1 MGERGGSVNARR
13 KLPWLLLLL
22 VTLAL
27 ALVAAGCGGDD
38 DDATEPAG
46 EDTTAVEETT
56 TEEEVEPIKVGLVT
70 DIGGL
75 NDRGFNSLANAG
87 LERAEAELGA
97 EIRVLESKS
106 DADYIPN
113 LQSLAEE
120 GYDLVV
126 SVGFLMGEATHAAAE
141 AFPDTNFAIID
152 FGYGGDGCEDTNSC
166 ELPNLQGLL
175 FKEQE
180 TGYLAGYLAGLVT
193 ETNTISSVGGIKI
206 PPVDRFI
213 AGYQAGALASN
224 PDITTLNGYSEDFV
238 DQAKCKELALGQIAE
253 GSDVVFQ
260 VAGGCG
266 LGALD
271 AASEEG
277 VWGIG
282 VDADQAFLGDHV
294 LTSALKRVD
303 EAVFQTIQAQADG
316 SFTGGSVTLFGLA
329 EEGVGLGEF
338 SPNADQAAIDEALA
352 QVQGI
357 VDGSI
362 TVPDTLE

>member
-1 MGERGGSVNARR
+1 MGDRGGSVNARR

-38 DDATEPAG
+38 DDDAAGG
-46 EDTTAVEETT
+46 EDTTAAEDTT
-56 TEEEVEPIKVGLVT
+56 TAEEPVRVGLVT

-75 NDRGFNSLANAG
+75 NDRGFNSLANQG
-87 LERAEAELGA
+87 LERAASELGA

-113 LQSLAEE
+113 LSTLAEE
-120 GYDLVV
+120 GYDLVI
-126 SVGFLMGEATHAAAE
+126 SVGFLMGEATHQAAE

-152 FGYGGDGCEDTNSC
+152 FAYGGEGCEDTNTC

-193 ETNTISSVGGIKI
+193 ESNTISSVGGIKI

-213 AGYQAGALASN
+213 AGYQAGAKASN
-224 PDITTLNGYSEDFV
+224 PDVETLNGYSEDFV
-238 DQAKCKELALGQIAE
+238 DQAKCKELALDQIAE
-253 GSDVVFQ
+253 GSDIVFQ

-294 LTSALKRVD
+294 LTSALKKVD
-303 EAVFQTIQAQADG
+303 EAVFQTIQGQADG
-316 SFTGGSVTLFGLA
+316 SFQGGGVTLFGLA

-338 SPNADQAAIDEALA
+338 SPNAPQEAIDETLA
-352 QVQGI
+352 QVPSI

-362 TVPDTLE
+362 EVPDTLD

>member
-1 MGERGGSVNARR
+1 MNVTR
-13 KLPWLLLLL
+13 KLPWLLVLL
-22 VTLAL
+22 VTLLL

-38 DDATEPAG
+38 DDGDAGDGDTSAATDEA
-46 EDTTAVEETT
+46 T
-56 TEEEVEPIKVGLVT
+56 TEEAEPIRVGLVT

-75 NDRGFNSLANAG
+75 NDRGFNSLANEG
-87 LERAEAELGA
+87 LERAASELGA

-113 LQSLAEE
+113 LSTLAEE
-120 GYDLVV
+120 GFDLVI
-126 SVGFLMGEATHAAAE
+126 SVGFLMGEATHTAAE
-141 AFPDTNFAIID
+141 EYPDTSFAIID
-152 FGYGGDGCEDTNSC
+152 NAYGGEGCEETNTC

-193 ETNTISSVGGIKI
+193 ESNTISSVGGIKI

-213 AGYQAGALASN
+213 AGYQAGAVASN
-224 PDITTLNGYSEDFV
+224 PDITTLNAYSEDFV
-238 DQAKCKELALGQIAE
+238 DQAKCKEVALDQIAE

-271 AASEEG
+271 AAQQEG

-282 VDADQAFLGDHV
+282 VDADQAFLGEHV

-303 EAVFQTIQAQADG
+303 EAVFQTISAVADG

-329 EEGVGLGEF
+329 EDGVGLGEF
-338 SPNADQAAIDEALA
+338 SPNAPQEAVDETLA
-352 QVQGI
+352 QVDGI
-357 VDGSI
+357 VSGEI
-362 TVPDTLE
+362 EVPDALE

>member
-1 MGERGGSVNARR
+1 MNARR

-38 DDATEPAG
+38 DDDAG
-46 EDTTAVEETT
+46 GGDTSARPKKRPRKRW
-56 TEEEVEPIKVGLVT
+56 PIKVGLVT

-75 NDRGFNSLANAG
+75 NDRGFNSLANQG
-87 LERAEAELGA
+87 LERARASWASRAGCSSRSRTPTTSRTSPRWRGGLQPHHLG
-97 EIRVLESKS
+97 RLPHGRG
-106 DADYIPN
+106 DP
-113 LQSLAEE
+113 Q
-120 GYDLVV
+120 
-126 SVGFLMGEATHAAAE
+126 AAE
-141 AFPDTNFAIID
+141 AFPDTSFAIID
-152 FGYGGDGCEDTNSC
+152 NAYGGEGCEDTNTC

-193 ETNTISSVGGIKI
+193 ESNTISSVGGIKI

-213 AGYQAGALASN
+213 AGYQAGAAASN
-224 PDITTLNGYSEDFV
+224 PDIKTLNGYSEDFV
-238 DQAKCKELALGQIAE
+238 DQAKCKEVALDQIAE

-282 VDADQAFLGDHV
+282 VDADQAFLGEHV
-294 LTSALKRVD
+294 LTSSLKRVD
-303 EAVFQTIQAQADG
+303 EAVYQTISAVADG
-316 SFTGGSVTLFGLA
+316 SFTGGGVTLFGLA
-329 EEGVGLGEF
+329 EDGVGLGEF
-338 SPNADQAAIDEALA
+338 SPNAPQEAIDETLA
-352 QVQGI
+352 QIPSI
-357 VDGSI
+357 VDGTI
-362 TVPDTLE
+362 EVPDALE

>member
-22 VTLAL
+22 VTLVL

-38 DDATEPAG
+38 DETTPAG
-46 EDTTAVEETT
+46 EDTSAAEDTSSEEA
-56 TEEEVEPIKVGLVT
+56 EPIKVGLVT

-75 NDRGFNSLANAG
+75 NDRGFNSLANQG
-87 LERAEAELGA
+87 LERAASELGV

-120 GYDLVV
+120 GYNLVI
-126 SVGFLMGEATHAAAE
+126 SVGFLMGEATHQAAE

-152 FGYGGDGCEDTNSC
+152 NAYGGDDCEANNLC

-193 ETNTISSVGGIKI
+193 ESNTISSVGGIKI

-213 AGYQAGALASN
+213 AGYQAGATASN
-224 PDITTLNGYSEDFV
+224 PDVKTLNGYSQDFV
-238 DQAKCKELALGQIAE
+238 DQAKCKEVALDQIAE

-271 AASEEG
+271 AASEKG

-303 EAVFQTIQAQADG
+303 EAVFQTIQAVSDG
-316 SFTGGSVTLFGLA
+316 SFQGGSVTLFGLA

-338 SPNADQAAIDEALA
+338 SPNAPQDAIDETLA
-352 QVQGI
+352 QIPGI

-362 TVPDTLE
+362 TVPDTLD

>member
-1 MGERGGSVNARR
+1 VKVTR
-13 KLPWLLLLL
+13 KLPWLLVLL
-22 VTLAL
+22 VTLLL

-38 DDATEPAG
+38 EDGDDAGGGDTTAATDDAT
-46 EDTTAVEETT
+46 TEET
-56 TEEEVEPIKVGLVT
+56 EPIRVGLVT

-75 NDRGFNSLANAG
+75 NDRGFNSLANEG
-87 LERAEAELGA
+87 LERAASELGA

-113 LQSLAEE
+113 LSTLAEE
-120 GYDLVV
+120 GFDLVI
-126 SVGFLMGEATHAAAE
+126 SVGFLMGEATHTAAE
-141 AFPDTNFAIID
+141 EFPDTSFAIID
-152 FGYGGDGCEDTNSC
+152 NAYGGEGCEDTNTC

-193 ETNTISSVGGIKI
+193 ESNTISSVGGIKI

-213 AGYQAGALASN
+213 AGYQAGAMASN
-224 PDITTLNGYSEDFV
+224 PDITTLNAYSEDFV
-238 DQAKCKELALGQIAE
+238 DQAKCKEVALDQIAE

-271 AASEEG
+271 AAQQEG

-282 VDADQAFLGDHV
+282 VDADQAFLGEHV

-303 EAVFQTIQAQADG
+303 EAVFQTIQAVADG
-316 SFTGGSVTLFGLA
+316 SFTGGGVTLFGLA
-329 EEGVGLGEF
+329 EDGVGLGEF
-338 SPNADQAAIDEALA
+338 SPNAPQEAIDEALA
-352 QVQGI
+352 QVDGI
-357 VDGSI
+357 VSGDI
-362 TVPDTLE
+362 EVPDALE

>member
-1 MGERGGSVNARR
+1 VNVTR
-13 KLPWLLLLL
+13 KLPWLLVLL
-22 VTLAL
+22 VTLLL

-38 DDATEPAG
+38 DDDGDAGSGDTSAATDDA
-46 EDTTAVEETT
+46 T
-56 TEEEVEPIKVGLVT
+56 TEETEPIRVGLVT

-75 NDRGFNSLANAG
+75 NDRGFNSLANEG
-87 LERAEAELGA
+87 LERAASELGA

-113 LQSLAEE
+113 LSTLAEE
-120 GYDLVV
+120 GFDLII
-126 SVGFLMGEATHAAAE
+126 SVGFLMGEATHTAAE
-141 AFPDTNFAIID
+141 EFPDTNFAIID
-152 FGYGGDGCEDTNSC
+152 NAYGGEGCEETNTC

-193 ETNTISSVGGIKI
+193 ESNTISSVGGIKI

-213 AGYQAGALASN
+213 AGYQAGAMASN
-224 PDITTLNGYSEDFV
+224 PDITTLNAYSEDFV
-238 DQAKCKELALGQIAE
+238 DQAKCKEVALDQIAE

-271 AASEEG
+271 AAQQEG

-282 VDADQAFLGDHV
+282 VDADQAFLGEHV

-303 EAVFQTIQAQADG
+303 EAVFQTISAVADG

-329 EEGVGLGEF
+329 EDGVGLGEF
-338 SPNADQAAIDEALA
+338 SPNAPQEAIDEALA
-352 QVQGI
+352 QVDGI
-357 VDGSI
+357 VSGEI
-362 TVPDTLE
+362 EVPDALE

>member
-1 MGERGGSVNARR
+1 VNARR

-27 ALVAAGCGGDD
+27 AIVSAGCGGDD
-38 DDATEPAG
+38 DDDAAEGTDTSAA
-46 EDTTAVEETT
+46 EDTTTAQ
-56 TEEEVEPIKVGLVT
+56 EPIKVGLVT

-75 NDRGFNSLANAG
+75 NDRGFNSLANQG
-87 LERAEAELGA
+87 LERAASELGA

-113 LQSLAEE
+113 LSTLAEE
-120 GYDLVV
+120 GYDLVI
-126 SVGFLMGEATHAAAE
+126 SVGFLMGEATHQAAE

-152 FGYGGDGCEDTNSC
+152 FAYGGEGCEDTNTC

-193 ETNTISSVGGIKI
+193 ESNTISSVGGIKI

-213 AGYQAGALASN
+213 AGYQAGAKASN

-238 DQAKCKELALGQIAE
+238 DQAKCKELALDQIAE
-253 GSDVVFQ
+253 GSDIVFQ

-271 AASEEG
+271 AASEKN

-294 LTSALKRVD
+294 LTSALKKVD
-303 EAVFQTIQAQADG
+303 EAVFQTTQGQADG
-316 SFTGGSVTLFGLA
+316 SFQGGGVTLFGLA

-338 SPNADQAAIDEALA
+338 SPNAPQEAIDETLA
-352 QVQGI
+352 QIPSI
-357 VDGSI
+357 VDGTI
-362 TVPDTLE
+362 EVPDALD

>member
-1 MGERGGSVNARR
+1 V
-13 KLPWLLLLL
+13 LL
-22 VTLAL
+22 VTLLL

-38 DDATEPAG
+38 EDGDDAAG
-46 EDTTAVEETT
+46 GDTSAATDAT
-56 TEEEVEPIKVGLVT
+56 TEEAEPIRVGLVT

-75 NDRGFNSLANAG
+75 NDRGFNSLANEG
-87 LERAEAELGA
+87 LERAASELGA

-113 LQSLAEE
+113 LSTLAEE
-120 GYDLVV
+120 GFDLVI
-126 SVGFLMGEATHAAAE
+126 SVGFLMGEATHTAAE
-141 AFPDTNFAIID
+141 EFPDTSFASID
-152 FGYGGDGCEDTNSC
+152 NAYGGEGCEETNTC

-193 ETNTISSVGGIKI
+193 ESNTISSVGGIKI

-213 AGYQAGALASN
+213 AGYQAGAQASN
-224 PDITTLNGYSEDFV
+224 PDITTLNAYSEDFV
-238 DQAKCKELALGQIAE
+238 DQAKCKEVALDQIAE
-253 GSDVVFQ
+253 GSDIVFQ

-271 AASEEG
+271 AAQQEG

-282 VDADQAFLGDHV
+282 VDADQAFLGEHV

-303 EAVFQTIQAQADG
+303 EAVFQTIASVADG
-316 SFTGGSVTLFGLA
+316 SFEGGGVTLFGLA
-329 EEGVGLGEF
+329 EDGVGLGEF
-338 SPNADQAAIDEALA
+338 SPNAPQEAIDETLA
-352 QVQGI
+352 QVDPI
-357 VDGSI
+357 VNGEI
-362 TVPDTLE
+362 EIPDTLE

>member
-1 MGERGGSVNARR
+1 MGDRGGSVNARR

-38 DDATEPAG
+38 DDDAAGG
-46 EDTTAVEETT
+46 EDTTAAEDTT
-56 TEEEVEPIKVGLVT
+56 TAEEPVRVGLVT

-75 NDRGFNSLANAG
+75 NDRGFNSLANQG
-87 LERAEAELGA
+87 LERAASELGA

-113 LQSLAEE
+113 LSTLAEE
-120 GYDLVV
+120 GYDLVI
-126 SVGFLMGEATHAAAE
+126 SVGFLMGEATHQAAE

-152 FGYGGDGCEDTNSC
+152 FAYGGEGCEDTNTC

-193 ETNTISSVGGIKI
+193 ESNTISSVGGIKI

-213 AGYQAGALASN
+213 AGYQAGAKASN
-224 PDITTLNGYSEDFV
+224 PDVETLNGYSEDFV
-238 DQAKCKELALGQIAE
+238 DQAKCKELALDQIAE
-253 GSDVVFQ
+253 GSDIVFQ

-294 LTSALKRVD
+294 LTSALKKVD
-303 EAVFQTIQAQADG
+303 EAVFQTIQGQADG
-316 SFTGGSVTLFGLA
+316 SFQGGGVTLFGLA

-338 SPNADQAAIDEALA
+338 SPNAPQEAIDETLA
-352 QVQGI
+352 QVPSI

-362 TVPDTLE
+362 EVPDALD